1 VQQAWP
7 LQIDDSGRLRRGSLQ
22 SRVPTIG
29 EIRRGFVDRRTA
41 GRDILRMAGGSSRGP
56 RRALANKV
64 SSIRKQEIER

>member
-1 VQQAWP
+1 VAAAKRRF
-7 LQIDDSGRLRRGSLQ
+7 GRLHEAVSSPLAC
-22 SRVPTIG
+22 TIG
-29 EIRRGFVDRRTA
+29 EIRRGFADRHTA